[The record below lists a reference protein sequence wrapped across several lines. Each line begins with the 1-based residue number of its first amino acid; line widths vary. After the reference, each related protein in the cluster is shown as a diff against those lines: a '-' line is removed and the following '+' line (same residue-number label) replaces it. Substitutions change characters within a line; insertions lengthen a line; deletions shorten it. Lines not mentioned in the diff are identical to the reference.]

1 MSSAAARSNS
11 SSDYTDALYR
21 EHGAAVAALCRSLLR
36 DRAEAEDAAQQ
47 VFLSAHRS
55 LLNGAMP
62 REPLAWLLAVA
73 RNECYARFRQRST
86 VPLPGGDAPD
96 EGTADASVHVLRSR
110 ALASVW
116 DEVGRMPRTQREAFL
131 LREIRGLSYG
141 QLADELSL
149 SAPSVRSLL
158 LRARTRL
165 RRRLGDVATALGAAP
180 WLQPLIRLFASGD
193 GTPVVPTA
201 PKAAAVG
208 LSALALTSGGGLP
221 RVTHHIS
228 TAGAHAAAR
237 HRTGAHEHPVAAPA
251 AAVVA
256 PREDRSGLGGGS
268 ASHASRR
275 NDGPSGSGP
284 DGPGSSGSSSGTSER
299 GGDDGVSN
307 TSVTASVSPPTTSDG
322 GGGSTSSSSSD
333 GGGSTSS
340 SDGGPG
346 SLTTTSSSD
355 PNSGPDSGSRSSGSD
370 GSISSDG
377 GTGHGGSGT
386 D

>member
-1 MSSAAARSNS
+1 MGSPAAESNGSSH
-11 SSDYTDALYR
+11 YTDALYR

-55 LLNGAMP
+55 LLNGAVP

-73 RNECYARFRQRST
+73 RNECYARFRQRAT
-86 VPLPGGDAPD
+86 VPLPGGDAP
-96 EGTADASVHVLRSR
+96 EEASADASVHVLRAR

-116 DEVGRMPRTQREAFL
+116 DEVRRMPRTQREAFL

-149 SAPSVRSLL
+149 STPSIRSLL

-165 RRRLGDVATALGAAP
+165 RRRLGDVATALGATQ

-193 GTPVVPTA
+193 GTPVVPA
-201 PKAAAVG
+201 AAKAAAVG
-208 LSALALTSGGGLP
+208 LGALALTSGGDLP
-221 RVTHHIS
+221 SVTPHAS
-228 TAGAHAAAR
+228 TSGDHAAVR
-237 HRTGAHEHPVAAPA
+237 HRAVEHVRPADALPVAAG
-251 AAVVA
+251 VA
-256 PREDRSGLGGGS
+256 PRADRSELGGG
-268 ASHASRR
+268 ASHASR
-275 NDGPSGSGP
+275 SGS
-284 DGPGSSGSSSGTSER
+284 DSDTSGSSGSSDGTSGS
-299 GGDDGVSN
+299 GGDDSVSN

-322 GGGSTSSSSSD
+322 GGGSPSSSSSD

-340 SDGGPG
+340 SSSDGGPG
-346 SLTTTSSSD
+346 LVTTTSSSD
-355 PNSGPDSGSRSSGSD
+355 PNSGPDSGSTSSGSD

-377 GTGHGGSGT
+377 GTGHGGSGS